1 MAGRSL
7 SFSSV
12 ESIPSS
18 YGSSPPIIASFSRYR
33 ALAECSRPSLYL
45 CATAVHLIDVFVNLD
60 MVNGDKMIGEI
71 MLVVCSNPLFTNI
84 HLQNVHAYGSF

>member
-1 MAGRSL
+1 MAGR

-18 YGSSPPIIASFSRYR
+18 YSRYR
-33 ALAECSRPSLYL
+33 ALAEGSRPSLYF
-45 CATAVHLIDVFVNLD
+45 CAAATHLIDVFVTLD

-71 MLVVCSNPLFTNI
+71 MRVVCSNGLFINLYLKNFRIRVSRIIMT
-84 HLQNVHAYGSF
+84 

>member
-1 MAGRSL
+1 MAGR

-33 ALAECSRPSLYL
+33 ALAEGSRPSLYF
-45 CATAVHLIDVFVNLD
+45 CAAAAHLIDVFVTLD
-60 MVNGDKMIGEI
+60 MVIGDKMIGEI
-71 MLVVCSNPLFTNI
+71 MLVVCSNGLFINLY
-84 HLQNVHAYGSF
+84 LQNVRPYWSFG

>member
-1 MAGRSL
+1 MAGS

-33 ALAECSRPSLYL
+33 ALAESSRPFLYL
-45 CATAVHLIDVFVNLD
+45 CDAAAHLIDVFVTLH
-60 MVNGDKMIGEI
+60 MVNSDKIIIEI
-71 MLVVCSNPLFTNI
+71 MRVVCSHSLFTNLY
-84 HLQNVHAYGSF
+84 LQNVRAYGFF

>member
-1 MAGRSL
+1 MAGR

-18 YGSSPPIIASFSRYR
+18 YGSSPPINASFSRYR
-33 ALAECSRPSLYL
+33 ASAEGSRPSLYF
-45 CATAVHLIDVFVNLD
+45 CAAAAHLIDAFVTLD

-71 MLVVCSNPLFTNI
+71 ILVVCSNGLFINMYLTNGGT
-84 HLQNVHAYGSF
+84 YGPFG